1 MTAAC
6 ALTGFPAHAQLVAAS
21 TFTVIEDPNKA
32 ADALPTE
39 PPPPTLVSIRGA
51 VGAPNVRALCAA
63 ILARGTGLSPI
74 PYTPIKRLELLDAGA
89 GDSGAASVADVLNNG
104 ALMGVALE
112 SVSLV
117 RCGVGPEGAAT
128 LGNALMLGGNTSLLS
143 LSLDC
148 NLLGDVGTRLLCRGL
163 LTNRSLKRLSLASVG
178 MGESGAFEIASYINS
193 SLCVL
198 EALDLSG
205 NNIGVAGLQSLS
217 VSALYSKTLVE
228 LTLCNCGL
236 SSRRQETLIAADL
249 ALAIATGG
257 SDAIASATAAAAAT
271 ATTTT
276 DTLTTN
282 AVATAAAAAVVVVTA
297 AAFDALGRAL
307 ASTDCAL
314 GSVDLDGN
322 PMNEAD
328 AAALIPYL
336 TAPPPKV
343 TKLIVPK
350 TLKSETFI
358 ALFRNVVAKAKKGGK
373 AKK

>member
-1 MTAAC
+1 M
-6 ALTGFPAHAQLVAAS
+6 
-21 TFTVIEDPNKA
+21 
-32 ADALPTE
+32 
-39 PPPPTLVSIRGA
+39 
-51 VGAPNVRALCAA
+51 
-63 ILARGTGLSPI
+63 
-74 PYTPIKRLELLDAGA
+74 PYTPLKRLELLDAGA

-104 ALMGVALE
+104 ALMGVAIE

-117 RCGVGPEGAAT
+117 RCGVGPEGAAA

-148 NLLGDVGTRLLCRGL
+148 NPLGDVGTRLLCRGL
-163 LTNRSLKRLSLASVG
+163 LTNRSLRRLSLASVG
-178 MGESGAFEIASYINS
+178 MREHGAFEIAAYINS

-205 NNIGVAGLQSLS
+205 NNIGVAGLNSLS

-236 SSRRQETLIAADL
+236 SSRRQESQAIADL
-249 ALAIATGG
+249 ALALATGG
-257 SDAIASATAAAAAT
+257 SDAIASATATSKAAAAT
-271 ATTTT
+271 EKAEAT
-276 DTLTTN
+276 DTLTS
-282 AVATAAAAAVVVVTA
+282 AVEVTA

-328 AAALIPYL
+328 AAALIPYM
-336 TAPPPKV
+336 TAPPIKV

-350 TLKSETFI
+350 TLKSESFI
-358 ALFRNVVAKAKKGGK
+358 ALFRNVVAKAKKG
-373 AKK
+373 KK

>member
-1 MTAAC
+1 M
-6 ALTGFPAHAQLVAAS
+6 
-21 TFTVIEDPNKA
+21 
-32 ADALPTE
+32 
-39 PPPPTLVSIRGA
+39 
-51 VGAPNVRALCAA
+51 
-63 ILARGTGLSPI
+63 
-74 PYTPIKRLELLDAGA
+74 PYTPLKRLELLDAGA

-104 ALMGVALE
+104 VLMGVAIE

-117 RCGVGPEGAAT
+117 RCGVGPEGAAA

-178 MGESGAFEIASYINS
+178 MRENGAFEIAAYINS

-205 NNIGVAGLQSLS
+205 NNIGVAGLKSLS

-236 SSRRQETLIAADL
+236 SSRGQESQAVADL
-249 ALAIATGG
+249 ALALATGG
-257 SDAIASATAAAAAT
+257 SDAIVSATATSKAATATAAAAA
-271 ATTTT
+271 AAEAESAT
-276 DTLTTN
+276 DTLTT
-282 AVATAAAAAVVVVTA
+282 AVEVTA

-328 AAALIPYL
+328 AAALIPYM
-336 TAPPPKV
+336 TAPPIKV

-350 TLKSETFI
+350 TLKSESFI
-358 ALFRNVVAKAKKGGK
+358 ALFRNVVAKAKKG
-373 AKK
+373 KK